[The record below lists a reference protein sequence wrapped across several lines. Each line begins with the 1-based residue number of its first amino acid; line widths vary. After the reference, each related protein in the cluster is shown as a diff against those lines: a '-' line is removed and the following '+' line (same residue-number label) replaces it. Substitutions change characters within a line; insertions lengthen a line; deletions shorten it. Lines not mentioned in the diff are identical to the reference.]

1 MSQQTTVSPPSSTS
15 RLGVDGEDRQEER
28 DETTH
33 FLYSYVFSRS
43 TADSTLS
50 ADQVEVFQHANREV
64 GGGDG
69 AAIEVGRRL
78 AQLGKLGGD
87 DQTATILIKAYP
99 PLFVT
104 VHRRRDRRSVSGRDP
119 GGGGDDRLS
128 GISIQNIQ

>member
-1 MSQQTTVSPPSSTS
+1 MSQQTTVGPPSSTL

-78 AQLGKLGGD
+78 AQLGKES
-87 DQTATILIKAYP
+87 DQRRGVVLIKAH
-99 PLFVT
+99 L
-104 VHRRRDRRSVSGRDP
+104 D
-119 GGGGDDRLS
+119 LS
-128 GISIQNIQ
+128 LCFLCHGSQETR